1 MKNNDNDKLLAHK
14 QQVDAE
20 RRAQAVLREQHRRR
34 QNAQVMARIARLR
47 AS

>member
-1 MKNNDNDKLLAHK
+1 MKNNDNDRLLAHK

-20 RRAQAVLREQHRRR
+20 RRAQAVLRERARRR
-34 QNAQVMARIARLR
+34 QNAEAMARIARLR